1 MILKAMAAC
10 CAAALVAG
18 CTPSGR
24 SAGGSAPPSEVA
36 TPAPGALGSV
46 DEARAIAS
54 GNSFLRASGSDS
66 YEVLYFD
73 PGGKVSL
80 LRAEQVQIAHGR
92 WVAEMAPV
100 GSSPTPVPALCIT
113 LNANR
118 RCLDPQLL
126 ASATE
131 KAKGDI
137 LGIGRWDSVPESL
150 PRERA
155 SLEDIRTR
163 LRS

>member
-1 MILKAMAAC
+1 MTLKAVAIC
-10 CAAALVAG
+10 CVAMLAAA

-24 SAGGSAPPSEVA
+24 SAGGSSAPVDVPPV
-36 TPAPGALGSV
+36 PGALGNV
-46 DEARAIAS
+46 EEARAIAS
-54 GNSFLRASGSDS
+54 GNSFLRPSGSDS

>member
-1 MILKAMAAC
+1 MALKALAAC
-10 CAAALVAG
+10 CVAAILAG

-24 SAGGSAPPSEVA
+24 SAGGSGPTEPVAPV
-36 TPAPGALGSV
+36 PGALGNV
-46 DEARAIAS
+46 EEARAIAS

-80 LRAEQVQIAHGR
+80 LRAEQFQIAHGR
-92 WVAEMAPV
+92 WVAEMAPI
-100 GSSPTPVPALCIT
+100 GSSTTPVPALCIT

-137 LGIGRWDSVPESL
+137 LGIGRWDSVPDSL